1 MLYNLSS
8 SGAQKSSGVG
18 RILQRDMVA
27 QRKHCAMIGPS
38 PGMPPPLF
46 CSVLHSYT
54 VFLPQMSFACLFS
67 EQSFCCVDAEM
78 EFGCPFAQVAELPIK
93 DMLTCRSC
101 LTAFWSSRW
110 LFFLF
115 KVDHTTHFTGEWPKC
130 SKALYTHLQSWK
142 AVLRRQIR
150 GPEP

>member
-1 MLYNLSS
+1 MCNNLKDSIFSIQYIIPVWRLTFHKSRKMPFKKNKTEKTQPKSKSMLYNLSS

-54 VFLPQMSFACLFS
+54 VCLPQMSFACLFS
-67 EQSFCCVDAEM
+67 EQSFCCMDAEM

-101 LTAFWSSRW
+101 LTAF
-110 LFFLF
+110 
-115 KVDHTTHFTGEWPKC
+115 
-130 SKALYTHLQSWK
+130 
-142 AVLRRQIR
+142 
-150 GPEP
+150 